1 MIKITMKSRYCTE
14 DTTLSNGTQVE
25 AGTMFMVNTME
36 ELDTSPGPNLLIYL
50 LYFLFFMPQMS
61 FILE

>member
-1 MIKITMKSRYCTE
+1 MPDNEQIIIVTVKSRYCTE

-36 ELDTSPGPNLLIYL
+36 ELVTSR
-50 LYFLFFMPQMS
+50 
-61 FILE
+61 